1 MGACAMPGPMAA
13 GPEKVDVRRAEDDKA
28 KMALLKELA
37 KQAKPVGVE
46 SKDKGEKKA
55 KT

>member
-1 MGACAMPGPMAA
+1 MAA
-13 GPEKVDVRRAEDDKA
+13 GPEKIDVKRAADDKA

-46 SKDKGEKKA
+46 SKGTGAKKG